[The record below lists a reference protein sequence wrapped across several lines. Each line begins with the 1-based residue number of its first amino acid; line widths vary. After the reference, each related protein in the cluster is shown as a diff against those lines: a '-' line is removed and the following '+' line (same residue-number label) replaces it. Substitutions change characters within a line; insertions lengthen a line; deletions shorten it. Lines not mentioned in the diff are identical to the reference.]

1 MNHNVASNRSAPPS
15 TAMTFLHSCVLLLLA
30 WVTATGQPPAPVEP
44 ASKPAAPLGE
54 TKIVANIV
62 EPKLD
67 GKALATLYQKFTGR
81 RVLVAAAAATAE
93 FSFVYEA
100 SPQDP
105 LTYAQA
111 AELLRKSAGIEGF
124 VFIPDDK
131 DANLDFLTVAQ
142 PRGGCL
148 GYDVYDENDVL
159 PEGDGV
165 VSYVMTFKHLK
176 ASEAAAIF
184 TKRCDELGADP
195 YSFIAALNASVVI
208 TEKLS
213 VIRKLIELK
222 QEIDKPEPRN
232 AGLTK

>member
-1 MNHNVASNRSAPPS
+1 M
-15 TAMTFLHSCVLLLLA
+15 LLLLA

-44 ASKPAAPLGE
+44 ASKPAVPLGE

-67 GKALATLYQKFTGR
+67 GKALAELYRKFTGR
-81 RVLVAAAAATAE
+81 RVIVAAAAATAE

-100 SPQDP
+100 SPRDP

-111 AELLRKSAGIEGF
+111 ADCVRKSAGIEGF
-124 VFIPDDK
+124 VFMCDDK
-131 DANLDFLTVAQ
+131 DANLDFLTVF
-142 PRGGCL
+142 PGGSCL
-148 GYDVYDENDVL
+148 IPDIYDEDDVL
-159 PEGDGV
+159 PEGDAV
-165 VSYVMTFKHLK
+165 VSYVMTFKHIK
-176 ASEAAAIF
+176 ASDAAAIL
-184 TKRCDELGADP
+184 TKRRDELGADP

-208 TEKLS
+208 TDKLP

-222 QEIDKPEPRN
+222 QEIDKPQPRK

>member
-1 MNHNVASNRSAPPS
+1 MSFPK
-15 TAMTFLHSCVLLLLA
+15 SCILLLLA
-30 WVTATGQPPAPVEP
+30 WVTAMGQPPAPAEP

-54 TKIVANIV
+54 TKIIANIV

-67 GKALATLYQKFTGR
+67 GKGLGALYQKFTGR

-93 FSFVYEA
+93 FSFVQEA

-124 VFIPDDK
+124 IFTPDDK
-131 DANLDFLTVAQ
+131 NANLEFLIAANR
-142 PRGGCL
+142 RGSPG
-148 GYDVYDENDVL
+148 GYDVYSENDAL
-159 PEGDGV
+159 PEGDAV

-176 ASEAAAIF
+176 ASEAAAML
-184 TKRCDELGADP
+184 TKRRDELGADP

-222 QEIDKPEPRN
+222 QEIDKPQLGK